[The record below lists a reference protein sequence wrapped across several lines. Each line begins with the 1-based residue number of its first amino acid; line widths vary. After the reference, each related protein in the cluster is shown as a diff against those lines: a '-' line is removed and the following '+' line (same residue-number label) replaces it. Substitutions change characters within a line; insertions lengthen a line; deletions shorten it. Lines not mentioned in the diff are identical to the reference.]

1 MPDFYVNDE
10 LTIEP
15 YEFVRECSESEIKD
29 LIVEL
34 VDEGHLPNLVL
45 NQVNV
50 NGKSKTTILEDE
62 FLEKMGKLSQRFHTI
77 SREDEEILEKIFKKY
92 L

>member
-1 MPDFYVNDE
+1 
-10 LTIEP
+10 
-15 YEFVRECSESEIKD
+15 
-29 LIVEL
+29 
-34 VDEGHLPNLVL
+34 L

-50 NGKSKTTILEDE
+50 TGKSKTTILEDE

-77 SREDEEILEKIFKKY
+77 SKEDEEILEKIFKKY

>member
-15 YEFVRECSESEIKD
+15 YEFVRECSQSEIKD

-34 VDEGHLPNLVL
+34 VDEGHLPNSVL
-45 NQVNV
+45 QQVKT
-50 NGKSKTTILEDE
+50 NGKSKTSILEDE
-62 FLEKMGKLSQRFHTI
+62 FLEKIDKLSKRYHSI
-77 SREDEEILEKIFKKY
+77 SKEDEEKLEEIFKKY